1 MQVPQMGLGKE
12 GGEVTDVIK
21 SLTDVELSTL
31 DKHEAVIK
39 RGLNTFA
46 DVGNALLAIRDGR
59 LYREQHGT
67 FEDYCRERWGMSRIH
82 AHRMIDAAR
91 VCDVLPIGNKPT
103 SESQARPLARLPAE
117 KQPEAWEAASNKAK
131 EESRPVTARD
141 VEVEVEK
148 RTEKEQKAIEESVC
162 KRGPMIPGPIVSA
175 IHRLRTELELCAAKA
190 WARCDRDEVLKEIK
204 KLERMLQ

>member
-1 MQVPQMGLGKE
+1 MGLGKE

-67 FEDYCRERWGMSRIH
+67 FEDYCRERWGMTNRH
-82 AHRMIDAAR
+82 ANRLIESAGVVANVGPMG
-91 VCDVLPIGNKPT
+91 PK
-103 SESQARPLARLPAE
+103 SERQARPLTRLPPE

-148 RTEKEQKAIEESVC
+148 RTEKVQEAIEGSVC